1 MRNSKPLKN
10 LKSSQK
16 IIICIKIKAPNI
28 KTMEDKVTFA
38 FSKAESLS
46 LTINILS
53 CRKKVKREY
62 LTISK
67 IKAWANTI
75 RMIRFIFNSLSR
87 RWT

>member
-1 MRNSKPLKN
+1 M
-10 LKSSQK
+10 
-16 IIICIKIKAPNI
+16 
-28 KTMEDKVTFA
+28 TFA

-75 RMIRFIFNSLSR
+75 PIIRFIFNSLSR